1 MPYGINTDYTTSAT
15 AYSSWI
21 DDSWKIT
28 DTNTTDNS
36 FYTNDVCATGT
47 RGVPHLDCIESP
59 NHTNPYIVVNSNGT
73 RTLHIPRYDG
83 SEIVKRIYAEPYMPK
98 QEREYD
104 NPELS
109 LDDLLS
115 A

>member
-1 MPYGINTDYTTSAT
+1 MPYGINYITSAT
-15 AYSSWI
+15 SDSSRI

-36 FYTNDVCATGT
+36 FYTNDVCTTDT
-47 RGVPHLDCIESP
+47 RRVPSLGYIVSP
-59 NHTNPYIVVNSNGT
+59 AHTNPYIEVNSNGT
-73 RTLHIPRYDG
+73 RTLHIPCCDG
-83 SEIVKRIYAEPYMPK
+83 SEILKEIYSEPYMPK
-98 QEREYD
+98 RKREYD